1 MSTQITEI
9 TLIFK
14 PVVFFRISIYE
25 SVTLDATLNG
35 RGYVVFFLIY
45 FSFLAILRQRLI
57 KICLLSVVGVVIVNI
72 SHFHVLRDH
81 WDDFNLTWRKA
92 SLGEENFSLF
102 K

>member
-35 RGYVVFFLIY
+35 RGYVVFFLNLFFLFSYPAPKADQDLFVVSGWCCHCKY
-45 FSFLAILRQRLI
+45 FTFSCSPGPLGRFQPYLAQSI
-57 KICLLSVVGVVIVNI
+57 
-72 SHFHVLRDH
+72 
-81 WDDFNLTWRKA
+81 TW
-92 SLGEENFSLF
+92 
-102 K
+102 